1 VGRII
6 QIGRAYDATGCASVG
21 KRVTRRDLWQDNV
34 MASELTLWVRDV
46 EVPVLTGIYS
56 EETGRPQPLRI
67 SVEATLD
74 AQPAYGPE
82 TPLAASRNYLD
93 LKAAITAISTDG
105 VHYTLVESVADT
117 IIRRLLALD
126 RRISAVKVDVHKL
139 AISEAG
145 EAIGI
150 TLMRNRA

>member
-1 VGRII
+1 
-6 QIGRAYDATGCASVG
+6 
-21 KRVTRRDLWQDNV
+21 

-56 EETGRPQPLRI
+56 EETGRTQPLRI
-67 SVEATLD
+67 SVEARID
-74 AQPAYGPE
+74 AQAAYGPE
-82 TPLAASRNYLD
+82 TPLAASHNYLD

-126 RRISAVKVDVHKL
+126 QRISSVEVSIHKL
-139 AISEAG
+139 AICEAG

-150 TLMRNRA
+150 TLKRRRGDAG

>member
-1 VGRII
+1 
-6 QIGRAYDATGCASVG
+6 
-21 KRVTRRDLWQDNV
+21 
-34 MASELTLWVRDV
+34 MASELSLWVRDV

-56 EETGRPQPLRI
+56 EETGQTQPLRI
-67 SVEATLD
+67 SVEVRLD
-74 AQPAYGPE
+74 AQPAYGPD
-82 TPLAASRNYLD
+82 TPLSASRNYLD

-126 RRISAVKVDVHKL
+126 ARIASVQVEVHKL

-150 TLMRNRA
+150 TLRRDRP